1 MLTINHI
8 KYSVKEFV
16 CNYHC
21 PNIPEGIVGVVGRSG
36 SGKSTLFNLIA
47 GYLSPNNGE
56 IFINQNPISSEEV
69 SDRDISILF
78 QSFNNFDHLS
88 IFQNII
94 LGTDPKMKKN
104 KDNIRIVS
112 EAMRQLDLKMS
123 METIV
128 NTLSGGEQQRVSLA
142 RAFIRKN
149 LVLLLDEPFNSLDP
163 GLRKTLYKD
172 LIRIAKSNPQMT
184 VLVSSHFIEELK
196 LITNQFIFIDQG
208 KIYKNTLLTYGDLQ
222 KAKNFKLYMEEK
234 I

>member
-1 MLTINHI
+1 MLKIKHL
-8 KYSVKEFV
+8 KYSVQEFV

-21 PNIPEGIVGVVGRSG
+21 PNISEGIIGIVGRSG

-47 GYLSPNNGE
+47 GYLS
-56 IFINQNPISSEEV
+56 QNHGKILIDDNDISNMEV
-69 SDRDISILF
+69 GNRDISILF

-94 LGTDPKMKKN
+94 LGIDPKMKKHN
-104 KDNIRIVS
+104 DNIQLVNK
-112 EAMRQLDLKMS
+112 AMKQLDLKMP

-149 LVLLLDEPFNSLDP
+149 PVLLLDEPFNSLDP

-172 LIRIAKSNPQMT
+172 LVRITKFNPKMT
-184 VLVSSHFIEELK
+184 ILISSHYIEELK
-196 LITNQFIFIDQG
+196 SITNKFIYIDQG
-208 KIYKNTLLTYGDLQ
+208 RIYKSALLTYNELLS
-222 KAKNFKLYMEEK
+222 AKNFKLYMEEK

>member
-1 MLTINHI
+1 MLTINRI
-8 KYSVKEFV
+8 KYSVEEFI

-36 SGKSTLFNLIA
+36 SGKSTLFNLLA

-56 IFINQNPISSEEV
+56 IFINQNAISNQEV
-69 SDRDISILF
+69 GDRDISIIF
-78 QSFNNFDHLS
+78 QSFNNFDHLT

-94 LGTDPKMKKN
+94 LGIDPKMKKN
-104 KDNIRIVS
+104 KDNISVVS
-112 EAMRQLDLKMS
+112 HAMRKLDLNMS
-123 METIV
+123 MEAIV

-172 LIRIAKSNPQMT
+172 LIRITKSNPQMT

-196 LITNQFIFIDQG
+196 SITNHFMYIDQG
-208 KIYKNTLLTYGDLQ
+208 KIYKNSLLTYNDLQ

>member
-1 MLTINHI
+1 MLTLNHI
-8 KYSVKEFV
+8 KYSVQEFV

-56 IFINQNPISSEEV
+56 IFINQNAISNQEV
-69 SDRDISILF
+69 GDRDISIIF

-196 LITNQFIFIDQG
+196 SITNQFIFIDQG
-208 KIYKNTLLTYGDLQ
+208 KIYKNTLLTYSDLQ

>member
-1 MLTINHI
+1 MLTFIHI
-8 KYSVKEFV
+8 KYSVQEFV

-56 IFINQNPISSEEV
+56 IFINQNAISNQEV
-69 SDRDISILF
+69 GDRDISIIF
-78 QSFNNFDHLS
+78 QSFNNFDHLT

-104 KDNIRIVS
+104 IDNIRIVS
-112 EAMRQLDLKMS
+112 QAMKQLDLKMP

-172 LIRIAKSNPQMT
+172 LVRITKLNTQMT

-196 LITNQFIFIDQG
+196 SITNQFIFIDQG
-208 KIYKNTLLTYGDLQ
+208 KIYKNTLLTYSDLQ

>member
-1 MLTINHI
+1 MLTINRI

-16 CNYHC
+16 CIYHC

-94 LGTDPKMKKN
+94 LGTDPRMKKN

-196 LITNQFIFIDQG
+196 SITNQFIFIDQG
-208 KIYKNTLLTYGDLQ
+208 KIYKNTLLTYSDLQ